1 MTETNGLESKEA
13 HDTDISKFGKVSFTI
28 VEACTA
34 IWTMEEEKARC
45 IASISI
51 SVGVAAGATDGCC
64 RNQEQQRISKKQKKR
79 KSSDLLAVHTLLQ
92 KALANEKSSFERC
105 LDV

>member
-45 IASISI
+45 IASIWADDNGI
-51 SVGVAAGATDGCC
+51 
-64 RNQEQQRISKKQKKR
+64 EWKK
-79 KSSDLLAVHTLLQ
+79 SDEASDQLGHDQAWLIDRP
-92 KALANEKSSFERC
+92 SMG
-105 LDV
+105 